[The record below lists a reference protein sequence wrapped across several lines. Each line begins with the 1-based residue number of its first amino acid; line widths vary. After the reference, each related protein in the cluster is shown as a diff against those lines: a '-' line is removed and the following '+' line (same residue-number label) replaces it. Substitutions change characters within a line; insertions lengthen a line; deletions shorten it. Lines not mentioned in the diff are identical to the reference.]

1 MKPENIRK
9 DFPIFSRKVNGKPFI
24 YFNNAATTQKP
35 RQVLKAVNDFYEK
48 HNGSVHRGTSII
60 SAEAT
65 ELYSNAR
72 KNVADFIGAKEQE
85 IVYTKNATESINLVA
100 YSLIKDRLKRGDE
113 VLITKMEHH
122 SNLVPWQQLA
132 KLRGFKVKFVDV
144 KKNGEL
150 ALEQFKKKISRKT
163 KLVSVAH
170 CSNVLGTVNPVKEIV
185 ATANDR
191 NENVLTLVDAA
202 QSVPHMPVDVG
213 KINCDFLAFSGHKM
227 LAPEGIGVLYG
238 REEVLNEM
246 QPFLYGGDMIREVHL
261 DWTAYNKLPE
271 KFEAGTP
278 NAAGAI
284 GLGAAVSY
292 LKKIGMQNVYKHEN
306 ELTKYALKKMND
318 VKDVKVYGAAKE
330 RTGVVPFNL
339 GKVHPHDVAAVLD
352 TYGISIRAGDHCA
365 QPLMRELGVIGTAR
379 ASFYMYNSKKEID
392 VMIEALKE
400 AERLLS

>member
-1 MKPENIRK
+1 MNSERIKKE
-9 DFPIFSRKVNGKPFI
+9 FPIFRRKVNEKPFI

-35 RQVLKAVNDFYEK
+35 RQVLRAISDFYEK
-48 HNGSVHRGTSII
+48 HNGSVHRGTSGI

-65 ELYSNAR
+65 ELYTSAR
-72 KNVADFIGAKEQE
+72 EKVADFIGSEEQE

-100 YSLIKDRLKRGDE
+100 YSLIKSQIKKGDE

-122 SNLVPWQQLA
+122 SNLVPWQQLS

-150 ALEQFKKKISRKT
+150 AVEQFKKKISKKT

-170 CSNVLGTVNPVKEIV
+170 CSNVLGTVNPAREIV
-185 ATANDR
+185 ATCQDKNQDII
-191 NENVLTLVDAA
+191 TLVDAC
-202 QSVPHMPVDVG
+202 QSVPHMPVEVK

-227 LAPEGIGVLYG
+227 LGPEGIGVLYG
-238 REEVLNEM
+238 KEEVLGKM

-261 DWTAYNKLPE
+261 DWTAFNKLPE

-292 LKKIGMQNVYKHEN
+292 LEKIGMENVYRQEK
-306 ELTKYALKKMND
+306 ELTKHALKKIKH
-318 VKDVKVYGAAKE
+318 VEGVEVYGSAKE

-339 GKVHPHDVAAVLD
+339 GKVHPHDVATVLD
-352 TYGISIRAGDHCA
+352 KYGISIRAGDHCA

-379 ASFYMYNSKKEID
+379 ASFYIYNTKKEID
-392 VMIEALKE
+392 VMTEALKE
-400 AERLLS
+400 AGRLLA